1 MGMRSDITEALA
13 EAFSDPDALADA
25 VRSFTATREAPGPGT
40 YNPATGMTEPVV
52 TPYTGR
58 GVFARYGNRDIDG
71 TRVLATDTR
80 LIALQAEV
88 TLAPAV
94 GDRIADM
101 AAIRVD
107 QDPAA
112 VTWIVQLRG

>member
-13 EAFSDPDALADA
+13 DAFSDPDALADA
-25 VRSFTATREAPGPGT
+25 VRSFTATREAPGV

-80 LIALQAEV
+80 LIALQVEV

>member
-1 MGMRSDITEALA
+1 MGMRSDITDALA

-25 VRSFTATREAPGPGT
+25 VRAFQAVRLGP
-40 YNPATGMTEPVV
+40 PAYDPITGES
-52 TPYTGR
+52 TPSNVPYSGR
-58 GVFARYGNRDIDG
+58 GVFAQYAARDVNG
-71 TRVLATDTR
+71 TTVLATDTR

-101 AAIRVD
+101 AVVTVG

-112 VTWIVQLRG
+112 ATWIVQLRVA